1 MAITVNKK
9 LGSTWHT
16 PTSEKESEEPAK
28 FKIKQLNGEQLDDAL
43 NSAVMSDGG
52 TLRLSPAGV
61 RAALKAGIEDW
72 EGINDEDG
80 TKLKCTHVN
89 HRFLPWSLRQE
100 LAGEII
106 NQSMLSEEDSK
117 NS

>member
-9 LGSTWHT
+9 LGSTWYT
-16 PTSEKESEEPAK
+16 PDSEKESEEPAK

-43 NSAVMSDGG
+43 NGAVMSEGG
-52 TLRLSPAGV
+52 RLRLSPSGV

-72 EGINDEDG
+72 EGINDGGD
-80 TKLKCTHVN
+80 KLKCTHVN

-106 NQSMLSEEDSK
+106 NQSMLSEEDEK